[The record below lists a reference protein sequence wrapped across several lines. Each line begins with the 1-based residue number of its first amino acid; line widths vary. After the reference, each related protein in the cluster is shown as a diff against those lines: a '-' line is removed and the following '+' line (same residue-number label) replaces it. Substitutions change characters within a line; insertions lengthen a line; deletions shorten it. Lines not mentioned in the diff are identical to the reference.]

1 MDSNVIER
9 PALVALRLS
18 EERAAEG
25 YLAARRDMVRLASR
39 IASLRQLA
47 SEQPMRADYRVALRD
62 AQVAHGAAVERAGL
76 AYQRWQRAQ
85 LRSDAHWTATEGR
98 AA

>member
-9 PALVALRLS
+9 PVLVALRLS

-25 YLAARRDMVRLASR
+25 YLTARREMVRLASR
-39 IASLRQLA
+39 VASIRQLVT
-47 SEQPMRADYRVALRD
+47 ERPMRADYRAALRD
-62 AQVAHGAAVERAGL
+62 AQAAHGAAVQRTGL
-76 AYQRWQRAQ
+76 AYQRWHRAQ
-85 LRSDAHWTATEGR
+85 LRSDAHWTDTAGR

>member
-1 MDSNVIER
+1 MDSIVIER
-9 PALVALRLS
+9 PVLVALRLS

-25 YLAARRDMVRLASR
+25 YLAARREMVRLAAR
-39 IASLRQLA
+39 VASMRQLVA
-47 SEQPMRADYRVALRD
+47 EQPARADYRAALRE

-85 LRSDAHWTATEGR
+85 LRADAQWTATEGR